1 MSYTFRLEKN
11 IFMYNHSLVIT
22 NGQKHY
28 NAIIESALT
37 KEETMLIWLGDFTPP
52 LDDVDT
58 VKDEITKWFAKQNIK
73 CIFYDGKG
81 R

>member
-1 MSYTFRLEKN
+1 MSYAFKLKKN
-11 IFMYNHSLVIT
+11 IFMYNHLLIVT
-22 NGQKHY
+22 NEQKSY
-28 NAIIESALT
+28 KAIIESAAT
-37 KEETMLIWLGDFTPP
+37 KEKTMIIYLEDFNPP

-58 VKDEITKWFAKQNIK
+58 VKDEITKWFAAQNIK

>member
-1 MSYTFRLEKN
+1 MSYTFKLKKN
-11 IFMYNHSLVIT
+11 IFMYNHLLIVT
-22 NGQKHY
+22 NEQKSY
-28 NAIIESALT
+28 KAIIESAAT
-37 KEETMLIWLGDFTPP
+37 KEKTMIIYLGDFNPP

-58 VKDEITKWFAKQNIK
+58 VKDEITKWFAAQNIK